1 MTRVILTVV
10 GSDRPGLTQR
20 LAEAVLAAGGNW
32 LESSLATL
40 GGKYVGAVLVALDD
54 AAVGALEAGVQAIDA
69 HGLTVTLVAA
79 APEAMAAGTALRLEL
94 VGQDRLGIVREV
106 SAALAALNVNIDDL
120 STRIDSEA
128 WSGAP
133 LFHATALL
141 RLPDDVGE
149 DAVRAAL
156 EAVSGDL
163 MVDFT
168 VAAAA

>member
-1 MTRVILTVV
+1 MTQVILTVV

-20 LAEAVLAAGGNW
+20 LADAVLAAGGNW

-40 GGKYVGAVLVALDD
+40 GGKYVGAVLVELDEGSV
-54 AAVGALEAGVQAIDA
+54 AALEAGVRTIDGE
-69 HGLTVTLVAA
+69 GLTVTLVAA
-79 APEAMAAGTALRLEL
+79 APEAVPEGAALRLEL

-133 LFHATALL
+133 LFHANALL
-141 RLPDDVGE
+141 RLPDGVGE
-149 DAVRAAL
+149 EAVRAAL

-168 VAAAA
+168 VAAAG

>member
-1 MTRVILTVV
+1 MSQVILTVV

-20 LAEAVLAAGGNW
+20 LADAVLAAGGNW

-40 GGKYVGAVLVALDD
+40 GGKYVGAVLVELDD
-54 AAVGALEAGVQAIDA
+54 AALPALEAGVQAIDA
-69 HGLTVTLVAA
+69 AGLTVTLVEA
-79 APEAMAAGTALRLEL
+79 APEAVPAGEALRLEL

-106 SAALAALNVNIDDL
+106 SAALAALHVNIDDL

-133 LFHATALL
+133 LFHAEALL
-141 RLPDDVGE
+141 RLPAGVSADT
-149 DAVRAAL
+149 VRAAL

-168 VAAAA
+168 VAAAS

>member
-1 MTRVILTVV
+1 MTQAILTVV

-20 LAEAVLAAGGNW
+20 LADAVLAAGGNW

-40 GGKYVGAVLVALDD
+40 GGKYVGAVLVELDEG
-54 AAVGALEAGVQAIDA
+54 AVGTLQASVQAIDA
-69 HGLTVTLVAA
+69 DGLTVTLVAA
-79 APEAMAAGTALRLEL
+79 APETVTAGEALLLEL

-106 SAALAALNVNIDDL
+106 SAALAALGVNIDDL

-128 WSGAP
+128 WSGGQ
-133 LFHATALL
+133 LFHAKALL
-141 RLPDDVGE
+141 RLPAGVSA
-149 DAVRAAL
+149 DAVREAL

-168 VAAAA
+168 VTAAG